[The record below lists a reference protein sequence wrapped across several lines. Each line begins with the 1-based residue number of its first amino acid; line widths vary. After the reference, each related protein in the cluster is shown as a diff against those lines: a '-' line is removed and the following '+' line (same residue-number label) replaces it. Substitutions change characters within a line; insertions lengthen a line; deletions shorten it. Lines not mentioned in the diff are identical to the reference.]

1 MMLNNFNVIELKIKL
16 INTLT
21 SKFGFALNMFD
32 LAEKTQTIK
41 NISLFFYS
49 INNLKIQNVI
59 NLNFTWNS
67 VTIFFTFSSIFFTLF
82 ILFSLF
88 FFF

>member
-1 MMLNNFNVIELKIKL
+1 MLNNFSIVEFKLRL

-21 SKFGFALNMFD
+21 SKFGFSLNMFD

-41 NISLFFYS
+41 NISLFFYN

-59 NLNFTWNS
+59 NLNFSWNS
-67 VTIFFTFSSIFFTLF
+67 VTIFFTFFTFFFTLF
-82 ILFSLF
+82 VLFVLF
-88 FFF
+88 FFI